1 MYGYLD
7 HSASNRGV
15 YYLFYTCQVPLSVR
29 MVSQTT
35 VLKSVL
41 ETQTLE
47 LTTAAVSQD
56 TRLILMILQLVM
68 VSSLTNI
75 IISYPDKY

>member
-1 MYGYLD
+1 
-7 HSASNRGV
+7 
-15 YYLFYTCQVPLSVR
+15 

-47 LTTAAVSQD
+47 LTTAAVRED
-56 TRLILMILQLVM
+56 TRSISMIAQLVL
-68 VSSLTNI
+68 VISIPEFVYKIVYNVI
-75 IISYPDKY
+75 IRIPKNYPQ